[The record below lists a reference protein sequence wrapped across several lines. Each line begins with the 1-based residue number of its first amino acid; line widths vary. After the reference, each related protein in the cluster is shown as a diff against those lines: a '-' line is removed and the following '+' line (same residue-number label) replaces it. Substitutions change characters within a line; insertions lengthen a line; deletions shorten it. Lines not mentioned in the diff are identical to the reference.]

1 MSQDNISNR
10 GVDLEQDSVPLD
22 TKLGAIQL
30 CHVKHFSSFTL
41 EKEHKYI

>member
-30 CHVKHFSSFTL
+30 RHVAFTSP
-41 EKEHKYI
+41 KESK